1 MFGYVKAARAEMRVR
16 EYEYYRASYCGLC
29 RAMGKCTG
37 QCSRMLLSFDFAYLA
52 NVRMALSATVPTF
65 KRRRCIA
72 HPLRRRVMMERNGE
86 LDFCAAASAILAY
99 EKCRDNVA
107 DERGFARLRARFAC
121 LFLKGAYRRAKKRVP
136 ALAASVREHLVRLSA
151 LEKEKTPSA
160 DALAAVFGDL
170 LADVASYDL
179 EGSAAVIARKIGAGT
194 GRVIYLL
201 DALDDLQEDMK
212 KGRYN
217 PFLLSYGRAL
227 TEEEKK
233 SVKDAI
239 LLYLSDMEA
248 AFDLMDAAGD
258 PTRREIL
265 NNILY
270 LGMPQ
275 AVDRVLAGKKC
286 QKEEHYEQ

>member
-1 MFGYVKAARAEMRVR
+1 
-16 EYEYYRASYCGLC
+16 
-29 RAMGKCTG
+29 
-37 QCSRMLLSFDFAYLA
+37 MLMIWMIFS
-52 NVRMALSATVPTF
+52 TIHT
-65 KRRRCIA
+65 
-72 HPLRRRVMMERNGE
+72 
-86 LDFCAAASAILAY
+86 
-99 EKCRDNVA
+99 
-107 DERGFARLRARFAC
+107 
-121 LFLKGAYRRAKKRVP
+121 
-136 ALAASVREHLVRLSA
+136 
-151 LEKEKTPSA
+151 
-160 DALAAVFGDL
+160 
-170 LADVASYDL
+170 
-179 EGSAAVIARKIGAGT
+179 GSAAVIARKIGAGT